1 VTCTASDGCHVAG
14 TCNPSNGL
22 CSNPAASDGTSCD
35 DGDATTCGDTC
46 SAGVCSGTPVPE
58 PPEIGSDVAIVRSA
72 GSGTLS
78 WTDLPGPYHVYRGAI
93 DLSTPWAYTHAC
105 LVPDDTETHAAI
117 DQDPPP
123 GTLFYYLVSRVNQCR
138 ESVIGRDGSGAP
150 IPNASACGGG
160 QP

>member
-1 VTCTASDGCHVAG
+1 VTCAASDSCHVAG

-46 SAGVCSGTPVPE
+46 GAGVCSGTPVPE
-58 PPEIGSDVAIVRSA
+58 PPEIGTSVAIDRSA
-72 GSGTLS
+72 GSGTIS
-78 WTDLPGPYHVYRGAI
+78 WDESPGLFNVYRGAI
-93 DLSTPWAYTHAC
+93 DPSEPWSYTQTC
-105 LVPDDTETHAAI
+105 LILDDTSNHVAV
-117 DQDPPP
+117 DGDPAP
-123 GTLFYYLVSRVNQCR
+123 GTFFYYLVSRVDQCR
-138 ESVIGRDGSGAP
+138 ESVLGRDGSGAP